1 MQIKYASRHVA
12 RGEGKEAREE
22 TWKGSPVLL
31 EGFLSQ
37 TSRRRTT
44 HFLTYQNDQRR
55 FPRRQRRGR
64 ARRISS
70 ISFLKKARTRQWG
83 CYTRPELFGTLEI
96 ACDVMKNSGGDWFG
110 FKCLPICKCYR
121 LVSFPLNYY
130 DRQLLFP
137 CCDMYGERGRRRRGR
152 ARKPDFMQV

>member
-1 MQIKYASRHVA
+1 MTRGVSLGDN
-12 RGEGKEAREE
+12 GEG
-22 TWKGSPVLL
+22 
-31 EGFLSQ
+31 
-37 TSRRRTT
+37 
-44 HFLTYQNDQRR
+44 
-55 FPRRQRRGR
+55 R
-64 ARRISS
+64 ADGRISS

-96 ACDVMKNSGGDWFG
+96 ACDLMKNSGGDWFC

-137 CCDMYGERGRRRRGR
+137 CCDMYGERGRRGVGGGEHESPISCKFRTEENSTWWHM
-152 ARKPDFMQV
+152 ARKDDKDVFQMVCPKSLPTY